1 MGKDSGGDDGGDGG
15 KLYISSQFRPD
26 GHQHPAGQN
35 PINGYGQIQ
44 NGVIPCI
51 LSTLPVIIFITFGQ
65 FNKSTT
71 NGTHNG
77 EKGPMVRGGQGITGI
92 GKWKCGKWKCGSR
105 GS

>member
-1 MGKDSGGDDGGDGG
+1 
-15 KLYISSQFRPD
+15 
-26 GHQHPAGQN
+26 
-35 PINGYGQIQ
+35 
-44 NGVIPCI
+44 